1 MAAKPPKL
9 YSRHNWEIL
18 KGVYED
24 MMTLMRRV
32 HLPLVASSL
41 AYDTILSII
50 PVLAVSFAV
59 FHAFGGMEKL
69 LETLEPYIISNLAHG
84 TGEEVAQALHG
95 FIDNV
100 HVNAVGAG
108 GFIGLIV
115 TTMIMLSS
123 AETAINHIWG
133 ATKSRSVFA
142 RISAYWLFVTLGP
155 LALAIAVGAATSSE
169 MPLTRLLPGGAGK
182 VFLSVA
188 ILFCIFQFVPNCR
201 VNWRY
206 SFISAA
212 LTSVFWDGAS
222 LAYKIYTQKAVSYNK
237 IYGSLGAIPI
247 LLVWIYI
254 MWLITLT
261 GAAFTAALQ
270 KRFEKIGQ

>member
-1 MAAKPPKL
+1 MGTKPPKL
-9 YSRHNWEIL
+9 FSRGNWEIL
-18 KGVYED
+18 KGVYQD

-69 LETLEPYIISNLAHG
+69 LETLEPMILSNLAHG

-100 HVNAVGAG
+100 HANAVGAG
-108 GFIGLIV
+108 GFVGLIV

-133 ATKSRSVFA
+133 ATKSRSLFQ
-142 RISAYWLFVTLGP
+142 RISTYWLFVTLGP
-155 LALAIAVGAATSSE
+155 LALAVAVGAATSSE
-169 MPLTRLLPGGAGK
+169 MPLTRFLPGGAGK
-182 VFLSVA
+182 LLLSVG

-212 LTSVFWDGAS
+212 LTGVFWDGAS
-222 LAYKIYTQKAVSYNK
+222 VAYEIYTKKAVSYSK

-270 KRFEKIGQ
+270 KRFEKI